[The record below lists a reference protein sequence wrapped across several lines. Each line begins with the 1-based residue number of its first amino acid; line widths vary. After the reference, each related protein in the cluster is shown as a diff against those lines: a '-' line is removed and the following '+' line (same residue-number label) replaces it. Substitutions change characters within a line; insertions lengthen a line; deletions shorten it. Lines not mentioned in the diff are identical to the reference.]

1 MSKQQGGWFTIPG
14 KYVKDEMELQMLNVN
29 RSMRYMVLPSVS
41 YTRTLTLHE
50 GRYYYWI
57 YLYGSRCI
65 VVDKCIFETLKTSY

>member
-50 GRYYYWI
+50 GRSTTEFI
-57 YLYGSRCI
+57 CM
-65 VVDKCIFETLKTSY
+65 VVDV